1 MRHESLLQ
9 QHELREYTSLIGVFG
24 LINMM
29 TTILKSGCPGSW
41 TYGSK
46 GQLITF
52 DFLCPELLPPFTYS
66 FSIRSPLTPH
76 PLFSCHFNAPLVYSP
91 LGFLLNQHVLQLNEG
106 KHTPLPFLW
115 PPVALQHEREG
126 WGLEVAV
133 TSFLVCATCSKFAT
147 KCLSSVEL
155 TGEKWALSEPW
166 PGCHEMT
173 GIIGIHFKQPRAIL
187 LKCHI
192 PTLKQTRRNPLW

>member
-1 MRHESLLQ
+1 MRFLNSSGKKGLSPAFAPEIFALCSPSSLL
-9 QHELREYTSLIGVFG
+9 LSSKPPFGVF
-24 LINMM
+24 
-29 TTILKSGCPGSW
+29 TFQAFTKSACSAVKW
-41 TYGSK
+41 
-46 GQLITF
+46 
-52 DFLCPELLPPFTYS
+52 
-66 FSIRSPLTPH
+66 
-76 PLFSCHFNAPLVYSP
+76 
-91 LGFLLNQHVLQLNEG
+91 G
-106 KHTPLPFLW
+106 KAPLPFLR

-173 GIIGIHFKQPRAIL
+173 GIIGIHFKQPCAIL

>member
-1 MRHESLLQ
+1 MSK
-9 QHELREYTSLIGVFG
+9 RETVSGNWCWPCV
-24 LINMM
+24 
-29 TTILKSGCPGSW
+29 KSH
-41 TYGSK
+41 
-46 GQLITF
+46 
-52 DFLCPELLPPFTYS
+52 S
-66 FSIRSPLTPH
+66 FSIGLFSLIILMTKSRYPNSYTHGQKVSWSPLTFSGLTSYVLF
-76 PLFSCHFNAPLVYSP
+76 PLAHSLSP
-91 LGFLLNQHVLQLNEG
+91 LSSVLLSSQRSFRRFTFHAFTKSACTSVKWGNES
-106 KHTPLPFLW
+106 LPFLW

-173 GIIGIHFKQPRAIL
+173 GIIGIHFKQPCAIL

>member
-1 MRHESLLQ
+1 MWCS
-9 QHELREYTSLIGVFG
+9 
-24 LINMM
+24 N
-29 TTILKSGCPGSW
+29 W
-41 TYGSK
+41 
-46 GQLITF
+46 TF
-52 DFLCPELLPPFTYS
+52 DFACSELLSLCTFSHASSFYLLLSSQPPPVN
-66 FSIRSPLTPH
+66 SPL
-76 PLFSCHFNAPLVYSP
+76 S
-91 LGFLLNQHVLQLNEG
+91 LLPNQHVLQVNEQNQ
-106 KHTPLPFLW
+106 TLPFLW
-115 PPVALQHEREG
+115 PPVASRHERKG
-126 WGLEVAV
+126 RGLEVAV

-173 GIIGIHFKQPRAIL
+173 GIIGIHFKQPCAIL

>member
-1 MRHESLLQ
+1 MTKKLILQ
-9 QHELREYTSLIGVFG
+9 QCMWHI
-24 LINMM
+24 
-29 TTILKSGCPGSW
+29 K
-41 TYGSK
+41 
-46 GQLITF
+46 ITF
-52 DFLCPELLPPFTYS
+52 HSPSASIAWCLSPFLPTLSFVVISTTSIRFTSEPFTKS
-66 FSIRSPLTPH
+66 TCTSGKWAE
-76 PLFSCHFNAPLVYSP
+76 AP
-91 LGFLLNQHVLQLNEG
+91 F
-106 KHTPLPFLW
+106 PFLW
-115 PPVALQHEREG
+115 PPVASRHERER

-173 GIIGIHFKQPRAIL
+173 GIIGIHFKQPCAIL

>member
-1 MRHESLLQ
+1 MWHQRSNEISAFLWKRSVCLLSDPAPP
-9 QHELREYTSLIGVFG
+9 LCCR
-24 LINMM
+24 
-29 TTILKSGCPGSW
+29 LKPLTDS
-41 TYGSK
+41 
-46 GQLITF
+46 
-52 DFLCPELLPPFTYS
+52 PPF
-66 FSIRSPLTPH
+66 RRRQ
-76 PLFSCHFNAPLVYSP
+76 
-91 LGFLLNQHVLQLNEG
+91 NQHVVQLNEE
-106 KHTPLPFLW
+106 KHPFPFLR

-173 GIIGIHFKQPRAIL
+173 GIIGIHFKQPCAIL